1 MDLQDAMAAP
11 ISVPRRGHVSGTD
24 RPSALTAA
32 VRLPSNARFEKLIAA
47 IAERVL
53 ECSASHVVLVPHDEL
68 AYLPFWSLARPMP
81 QVAISICQGA
91 NALLL
96 FRRRKRDRNG
106 THIAVGD
113 VTGTLEYTRPEIE
126 SLAGFIPEEPVKKA
140 ILGRLTF
147 ASMIQFA
154 GHGIFNARRPYESG
168 LFIRGDGQLYEQLT
182 LLDVMR
188 AYAPRCYLAV
198 LSACCSGRALVIARG
213 RLSPLTYDEVV
224 ASSVVRNMSPSI
236 HIRIP
241 DLPALQRSSTSV
253 PTS

>member
-154 GHGIFNARRPYESG
+154 GHGIFNAEAVRIRPLRSRRRPAVRTTHLAGCHACLRAALLSG
-168 LFIRGDGQLYEQLT
+168 SALRMLQRP
-182 LLDVMR
+182 R
-188 AYAPRCYLAV
+188 ACDRC
-198 LSACCSGRALVIARG
+198 
-213 RLSPLTYDEVV
+213 EVV
-224 ASSVVRNMSPSI
+224 CR
-236 HIRIP
+236 
-241 DLPALQRSSTSV
+241 L
-253 PTS
+253 